1 MRPAAAVAA
10 GVVVVVGAL
19 MPMARATAA
28 AAAQESID
36 PALRKQLTAAV
47 DDATSFANRFA
58 AEVWLLDM
66 ATRLAPQMPDAGRR
80 MALLKTVHAE
90 ATRAGLSPQLVLA
103 LIQVE
108 SAFKRFAVSSAGAR
122 GLMQIMPFWIEE
134 IGRPDDNL
142 FDMHT
147 NLRYG
152 CTILA
157 YYLAKEDGNVI
168 HALAR
173 YNGSLGETWY
183 PARVERALRTRWYG
197 R

>member
-10 GVVVVVGAL
+10 GLVVAGAL
-19 MPMARATAA
+19 MPISRASAA
-28 AAAQESID
+28 AAARESVD
-36 PALRKQLTAAV
+36 PALREQLTTAV
-47 DDATSFANRFA
+47 DDATSFDNRFA

-142 FDMHT
+142 FDMRT

-157 YYLAKEDGNVI
+157 YYLDKEDGNVVR
-168 HALAR
+168 ALAR